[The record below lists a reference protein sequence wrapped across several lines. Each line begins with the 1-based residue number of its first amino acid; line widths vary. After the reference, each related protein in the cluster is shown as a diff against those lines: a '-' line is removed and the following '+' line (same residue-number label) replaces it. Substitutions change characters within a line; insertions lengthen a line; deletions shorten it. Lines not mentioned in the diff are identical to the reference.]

1 MVDDRATVQS
11 PNDTAG
17 EMIYRPVGDGKSHRL
32 QRGLLLPCLV
42 FLIAGFAY
50 LSVFRRAESIPTAV
64 GANLVPAER
73 VLKGEVPYLHF
84 YKIQAPGILLVNAAV
99 FGLFGTGLLTA
110 LATVLVFKVLTI
122 VVVFLCARSVAGWKA
137 ALIAALLSLVWL
149 APGGP
154 FRSAPV
160 QFEMFFIVSAIWFTL
175 RWVSEGQTR
184 NIFLAGLAVG
194 VVAVFKQNVGVY
206 SFIALAVVVL
216 LNRRDVPRSFGE
228 ISSLLRESLS
238 RDLRLKII
246 GLLGVSLPLAAM
258 ASYLIYNGAFGA
270 AIGVFLRGPREHLQA
285 RFTGYPL
292 PKPAAA
298 LILASVVLFFVGRRL
313 IGKYPRSVAFVN
325 TGLVAAGVLIASVV
339 TEDAI
344 NNSIYWFAPC
354 LFAAAIWI
362 YYRGKGDFAPGHVD
376 RSNLLVLLLFSM
388 AAYGEVF
395 PRSVRGLVIDTIPPS
410 FVLLTFLLRNKFSNE
425 GNKDEPSDLWKSQR
439 KVIFAYLTVV
449 MLIFAA
455 RTIGPAYFVIGG
467 NRILNFRAD
476 TELKFD
482 RGRGV
487 FLPAKRAR
495 RVSLAVELVRSRVE
509 PGGYIF
515 AHAVDATSYYFLA
528 DRNSPT
534 GATLWNDTGTND
546 AERARTVAAL
556 REKQVRLVLTNER
569 ALEIERYGPLLD
581 LLNTEFH
588 VLDRIGQMSF
598 LERNY

>member
-1 MVDDRATVQS
+1 MVEDSATIQRSDATQVIC
-11 PNDTAG
+11 DL
-17 EMIYRPVGDGKSHRL
+17 PVVEQKAHRL
-32 QRGLLLPCLV
+32 QHGVILPVLV
-42 FLIAGFAY
+42 FLIAGFVY

-73 VLKGEVPYLHF
+73 VLKGEVPYLDF
-84 YKIQAPGILLVNAAV
+84 YKIQAPGILLINAAV
-99 FGLFGTGLLTA
+99 FSLFGTGLLTA

-122 VVVFLCARSVAGWKA
+122 VVVFLCARSVANWKA

-160 QFEMFFIVSAIWFTL
+160 QFEMFFILSAIWFTL
-175 RWVSEGQTR
+175 GWISEGQPR
-184 NIFLAGLAVG
+184 NVFMAGVAVG

-206 SFIALAVVVL
+206 SFIALAGVLL
-216 LNRRDVPRSFGE
+216 LNRRGVPRSFGE
-228 ISSLLRESLS
+228 ASSLLRESL
-238 RDLRLKII
+238 RNDLRTKLI

-258 ASYLIYNGAFGA
+258 AGYLIYKGALGA
-270 AIGVFLRGPREHLQA
+270 AMGVFLRGPGEHLQS

-292 PKPAAA
+292 PKLAAA
-298 LILASVVLFFVGRRL
+298 LILASVFLFFIARWL
-313 IGKYPRSVAFVN
+313 IGRYPRSLTFVN
-325 TGLVAAGVLIASVV
+325 TGLVVAGVLIASLV
-339 TEDAI
+339 TEEAI
-344 NNSIYWFAPC
+344 NNSVYWFAPC
-354 LFAAAIWI
+354 LFATACWF
-362 YYRGKGDFAPGHVD
+362 YYRGRGDYASGNVD
-376 RSNLLVLLLFSM
+376 RGKLLVLLLFSV

-395 PRSVRGLVIDTIPPS
+395 PRSVRGLVIDTIPPA
-410 FVLLTFLLRNKFSNE
+410 FVLLVFLLRGKLRNE
-425 GNKDEPSDLWKSQR
+425 NNSDEPSYVWKSQR
-439 KVIFAYLTVV
+439 KVIFAYLTAV

-455 RTIGPAYFVIGG
+455 RTIGPTYFVIGG
-467 NRILNFRAD
+467 GRLLSFRAD

-556 REKQVRLVLTNER
+556 RDKQVRLVLTNER
-569 ALEIERYGPLLD
+569 ALEIERYRPLLD
-581 LLNTEFH
+581 LLNAEFH